1 MRSPRWSPNAAGAAY
16 LIGEAA
22 GLLEA
27 ELSAAGAGVE
37 LRQCGDLERAVSEA
51 AQRARPGEV
60 VLLAPACASFD
71 QYASF
76 EAARRS
82 LPNARG
88 RPREN
93 EWRCGMKLG
102 RSASMT
108 FEHSMLRTATLC
120 LIAFGAVMV
129 YSSSSGTTLLT
140 EGGDSSYY
148 LKRYLVSAAIGLFL
162 LSFLTRHGLGAVRR
176 LSPVVLAVAV
186 GGLVLVLIPGFGMEV
201 NGARRWL
208 GAGSFQL
215 QPSEIA
221 KLALILYAASFLA
234 ANPERARSLGGVKP
248 LLLVGAALAGLV
260 VIEPDLGTT
269 IVICLALGAMLVAG
283 GMKLRHLAM
292 IAGGL
297 VVLALLFALAE
308 PYRRERLTTFLDPW
322 ADSGGAGFQS
332 VQAMIAI
339 GSGGLFG
346 VGLGESVQKLFYLPE
361 AHTDMIL
368 AVIGEELGFAGIFFV
383 LLCYGMIA
391 YAGLQAAR
399 KASDFYAKLLAAG
412 ITSVILS
419 QAMVNFFAVLG
430 LLPLTGV
437 PLPFISYGNSSLVV
451 LLAAMGLLCNVAQ
464 QGVTADAEAR
474 EGKSKR
480 HLRVV
485 EDLRDRGKKR
495 GRRGSARAGG
505 RAAKAPAAIRKLDN
519 ASPYARSKAVNDA
532 KDRDRSRRD
541 RRARR
546 AGAGDRRRA
555 AG

>member
-1 MRSPRWSPNAAGAAY
+1 M
-16 LIGEAA
+16 
-22 GLLEA
+22 
-27 ELSAAGAGVE
+27 
-37 LRQCGDLERAVSEA
+37 
-51 AQRARPGEV
+51 
-60 VLLAPACASFD
+60 
-71 QYASF
+71 
-76 EAARRS
+76 
-82 LPNARG
+82 
-88 RPREN
+88 
-93 EWRCGMKLG
+93 
-102 RSASMT
+102 
-108 FEHSMLRTATLC
+108 
-120 LIAFGAVMV
+120 
-129 YSSSSGTTLLT
+129 
-140 EGGDSSYY
+140 
-148 LKRYLVSAAIGLFL
+148 
-162 LSFLTRHGLGAVRR
+162 RR

-234 ANPERARSLGGVKP
+234 ARPERARSLGGMRP
-248 LLLVGAALAGLV
+248 LLIVGAVLAGLV

-269 IVICLALGAMLVAG
+269 IVICLALGAVLAAG
-283 GMKLRHLAM
+283 GMKLRHLAT
-292 IAGGL
+292 IAGSL
-297 VVLALLFALAE
+297 AVLALLFSLAE

-368 AVIGEELGFAGIFFV
+368 AVIGEEIGFVGIFFV
-383 LLCYGMIA
+383 LLFYGMIA

-399 KASDFYAKLLAAG
+399 KAKDFYAKLLAAG
-412 ITSVILS
+412 ITSLILS
-419 QAMVNFFAVLG
+419 QAVVNFFAVLG

-437 PLPFISYGNSSLVV
+437 PLPFISYGNSSLIV

-464 QGVTADAEAR
+464 RGVTAEDAVAD
-474 EGKSKR
+474 GKRGRRKR
-480 HLRVV
+480 HLRLVDN
-485 EDLRDRGKKR
+485 DLIS
-495 GRRGSARAGG
+495 GRRRNKKPARV
-505 RAAKAPAAIRKLDN
+505 AAATKPRAAIRKL
-519 ASPYARSKAVNDA
+519 DA

-541 RRARR
+541 SRARR
-546 AGAGDRRRA
+546 AGARDRRRA